1 MALSLYSCS
10 WNKAFNFPINEITTI
25 KSFDYK
31 NEPYYKP
38 LILTPENYSS
48 TSFDKKQY
56 IVASFI
62 YKGQKASI
70 KIFIDYSSHKIK
82 FINIGKESD
91 YFIFAIS
98 ELFEEELDTTKM
110 KDLIEFSFYDGE
122 PKEIGL
128 LDNEQRYKLG
138 YQTNESNTKG
148 GVQMI
153 LRVNL
158 KTGYIELMEKNAGL
172 AKKNFVH
179 AFKE

>member
-10 WNKAFNFPINEITTI
+10 RNKAFDFPINEIKII
-25 KSFDYK
+25 KSFDYR

-48 TSFDKKQY
+48 TAFDKKQY

-62 YKGQKASI
+62 YKDQKASI
-70 KIFIDYSSHKIK
+70 KIVVDYSSNNIK
-82 FINIGKESD
+82 FIKIGKESD

-98 ELFEEELDTTKM
+98 ELFEEEVDRAIM
-110 KDLIEFSFYDGE
+110 KDIIECSFYDGE
-122 PKEIGL
+122 PKKIGL

-138 YQTNESNTKG
+138 YQPNESDTKG

-172 AKKNFVH
+172 AKKNFVN
-179 AFKE
+179 AFKK